1 MQCDSQTIVYANEY
15 ISEILFNTFIYIL
28 NVISGLYNTRIKFF
42 FFLIESN
49 VYRFLSK
56 ING

>member
-42 FFLIESN
+42 FF
-49 VYRFLSK
+49 FLLSQ
-56 ING
+56 IYIDF